1 MYSIQP
7 HSTVL
12 VLNSSYEPLHFT
24 NWKRAVILL
33 FKEKAKVISQRVIRL
48 VNYVIIP
55 YRRMTNMYPTR
66 NLIYKRDKN
75 KCQYCGST
83 KSLTIDH
90 VIPKSKGGEDTWENL
105 VVACSSCN
113 VKKGDKL
120 LEQTNMKLARP
131 PRAPVSKVLMDL
143 ENSNREEWK
152 EFSYLNDA

>member
-24 NWKRAVILL
+24 NWKRAIILL

-48 VNYVIIP
+48 VNYVVIP
-55 YRRMTNMYPTR
+55 FRRLTNMYPTR

-83 KSLTIDH
+83 KHLTIDH

-105 VVACSSCN
+105 VVACSTCN

-120 LEQTNMKLARP
+120 LEQTNMKLQRT

-143 ENSNREEWK
+143 ENSNQEEWK
-152 EFSYLNDA
+152 EFTYS

>member
-24 NWKRAVILL
+24 NWKRAIILL
-33 FKEKAKVISQRVIRL
+33 FKEKAKVISSSVIRL

-55 YRRMTNMYPTR
+55 FRRMTNMYPTR

-75 KCQYCGST
+75 KCQYCGAT

-120 LEQTNMKLARP
+120 LEQTNMKLART

-152 EFSYLNDA
+152 EFSYIDT

>member
-24 NWKRAVILL
+24 NWKRAIILL
-33 FKEKAKVISQRVIRL
+33 FKEKAKVISSSVIRL

-55 YRRMTNMYPTR
+55 FRRMTNMYPTR

-120 LEQTNMKLARP
+120 LEQTNMKLART

-152 EFSYLNDA
+152 EFSYSDT

>member
-24 NWKRAVILL
+24 NWKRAIILL
-33 FKEKAKVISQRVIRL
+33 FKEKAKVISSSVIRL

-55 YRRMTNMYPTR
+55 FRRMTNMYPTR

-120 LEQTNMKLARP
+120 LEQTNMKLART

-152 EFSYLNDA
+152 EFSYSET

>member
-24 NWKRAVILL
+24 NWKRAIILL
-33 FKEKAKVISQRVIRL
+33 FKEKAKVISSSVIRL

-55 YRRMTNMYPTR
+55 FRRMTNMYPTR

-120 LEQTNMKLARP
+120 LEQTNMKLART

-152 EFSYLNDA
+152 EFSYIDT

>member
-1 MYSIQP
+1 MNSIQP

-24 NWKRAVILL
+24 NWKRAIILL

-48 VNYVIIP
+48 VNYVVIP
-55 YRRMTNMYPTR
+55 FRRMTNMYPTR
-66 NLIYKRDKN
+66 NLIYKRDRN
-75 KCQYCGST
+75 KCQYCGAT
-83 KSLTIDH
+83 KHLTIDH

-120 LEQTNMKLARP
+120 LEQTNMKLQRT

-143 ENSNREEWK
+143 ENSNQDEWK
-152 EFSYLNDA
+152 EFTYS

>member
-1 MYSIQP
+1 MNSIQP

-24 NWKRAVILL
+24 NWKRAIILL

-48 VNYVIIP
+48 VNYVVIP
-55 YRRMTNMYPTR
+55 FRRMTNMYPTR
-66 NLIYKRDKN
+66 NLIYKRDRN
-75 KCQYCGST
+75 KCQYCGAT
-83 KSLTIDH
+83 KHLTIDH

-120 LEQTNMKLARP
+120 LEQTNMKLQRT

-143 ENSNREEWK
+143 ENSNQEEWK
-152 EFSYLNDA
+152 EFTYS

>member
-1 MYSIQP
+1 MEIVQP
-7 HSTVL
+7 HSTIL

-24 NWKRAVILL
+24 NWKRAIILL
-33 FKEKAKVISQRVIRL
+33 FKEKAKMISKRVIRL
-48 VNYVIIP
+48 VNYVVIP
-55 YRRMTNMYPTR
+55 FRKMNDMYPTR

-90 VIPKSKGGEDTWENL
+90 VIPKSRGGDDSWENL
-105 VVACSSCN
+105 VVACSPCN

-120 LEQTNMKLARP
+120 LEQTNMKLAKT

-143 ENSNREEWK
+143 ESSNIAEWQ
-152 EFSYLNDA
+152 EFSYGGTI

>member
-1 MYSIQP
+1 MNSIQP
-7 HSTVL
+7 YSTVL

-24 NWKRAVILL
+24 NWKRAIVLL
-33 FKEKAKVISQRVIRL
+33 YKEKAKVISKTVIRL

-55 YRRMTNMYPTR
+55 FRRMNNLYPTR
-66 NLIYKRDKN
+66 GLIYKRHKN

-120 LEQTNMKLARP
+120 LEQTNMKLAKT
-131 PRAPVSKVLMDL
+131 PRAPLSKILMDL
-143 ENSNREEWK
+143 ENTSNEEWID
-152 EFSYLNDA
+152 YVY